1 MSWAWSSSRTC
12 VRLRIASNV
21 VVAISCLIFIL
32 CGLAVLPYPGVQYD
46 EAMFSAPLYEPRYYF
61 SGVSI
66 LHVRIPLML
75 MSYLGCLKSWGYK
88 AIFAVWSPSVYSLRL
103 PAILI
108 GTATIY
114 LFWVLLRLTIGDRA
128 AIVGTVLLATD
139 SSFLLTT
146 CFDWGPVA
154 LQHLLMIG
162 GVLAVV
168 CFHQSHKE
176 KFLGLGFFL
185 FGLALWDKA
194 LFSWSLVGLAAAT
207 LLVFPRNLWSHVTNR
222 RLLIAGFSLMFG
234 AFPLL
239 WYDVAQ
245 RGNTF
250 SANAR
255 FSVRDFGAKVE
266 ALERTAQGS
275 ALFGYIVRDDQPQT
289 RRQPHT
295 AVERSSVAF
304 TSLVGQHQRNLV
316 IPAFLLAALGLP
328 FFWRTHARIPML
340 FTLILLVV
348 IWLQMAITV
357 GTGTGA
363 HHVILLWPWPM
374 FFIAAAFS
382 QALTWFGRS
391 RGVVLVTLVLVLAGA
406 NLLVT
411 NQYLKE
417 LVQNGP
423 GSIWDD
429 AIFSL
434 AEYTKGQSGAE
445 IYSVDWGTMNPLRLL
460 DRGTLRLEEAAF
472 VLLKQSPDQQ
482 DERFLTHMITTNDGL
497 FVAHTTPFEAFQGIN
512 ARLENAAEKLGYRR
526 RSIATIYD
534 QEGSAVF
541 DLFRFE
547 KASPNSK

>member
-1 MSWAWSSSRTC
+1 
-12 VRLRIASNV
+12 
-21 VVAISCLIFIL
+21 
-32 CGLAVLPYPGVQYD
+32 
-46 EAMFSAPLYEPRYYF
+46 MFAALLYEPRYYF

-75 MSYLGCLKSWGYK
+75 MSYLVCLKSWGYK

-185 FGLALWDKA
+185 FRLALWDRP
-194 LFSWSLVGLAAAT
+194 LSPS
-207 LLVFPRNLWSHVTNR
+207 
-222 RLLIAGFSLMFG
+222 RLL
-234 AFPLL
+234 
-239 WYDVAQ
+239 
-245 RGNTF
+245 
-250 SANAR
+250 
-255 FSVRDFGAKVE
+255 
-266 ALERTAQGS
+266 
-275 ALFGYIVRDDQPQT
+275 
-289 RRQPHT
+289 
-295 AVERSSVAF
+295 AF
-304 TSLVGQHQRNLV
+304 TSVVGQRQRNLV

-328 FFWRTHARIPML
+328 FFWRTHGRIPML

-429 AIFSL
+429 AFLSL

-512 ARLENAAEKLGYRR
+512 PPLENAPEKLGYRR
-526 RSIATIYD
+526 RSIATIHD
-534 QEGSAVF
+534 QQRSPLL
-541 DLFRFE
+541 DLVRF
-547 KASPNSK
+547 